1 VCADELDGRW
11 IMRVDERATRLFV
24 FLTDEDRSG
33 HHGLHQVLLEQARED
48 GIAGGTLWRGIE
60 GFGRS
65 GIVRSNRFPDSTLGL
80 PLILEFIDSEEKIA
94 SFLPVL
100 AELAPASLVTRE
112 TVQMSRAVPTV

>member
-1 VCADELDGRW
+1 
-11 IMRVDERATRLFV
+11 V

-33 HHGLHQVLLEQARED
+33 HHGLHQVLLERARDE
-48 GIAGGTLWRGIE
+48 GLAGGTVWRGIE

-65 GIVRSNRFPDSTLGL
+65 RTIRSNRFPDSTLGL

-112 TVQMSRAVPTV
+112 TVQLSRAVPTA

>member
-1 VCADELDGRW
+1 MRIDEN
-11 IMRVDERATRLFV
+11 ATRLLV

-33 HHGLHQVLLEQARED
+33 HHGLHRVLVERASD
-48 GIAGGTLWRGIE
+48 GGIAGGILWRGIE

-80 PLILEFIDSEEKIA
+80 PLVLEFIDSEEKIA
-94 SFLPVL
+94 SFLPVV

-112 TVQMSRAVPTV
+112 TVQMSRAEPAV

>member
-1 VCADELDGRW
+1 MRIDED
-11 IMRVDERATRLFV
+11 ATRLLV

-33 HHGLHQVLLEQARED
+33 HRGLHKVLSERARED
-48 GIAGGTLWRGIE
+48 GIAGGILWRGIE

-65 GIVRSNRFPDSTLGL
+65 GIVRSNRFPDSTLEL
-80 PLILEFIDSEEKIA
+80 PLVLEFVDSEEKIA

-112 TVQMSRAVPTV
+112 TVQMSRAIPTN